1 MCLRILEVKGG
12 TSSKIHI
19 FLLLLFKH
27 LQNADIMKLKLLLTG
42 LILMLGLFPAKA
54 SLQEPEKDNT
64 EQSKA
69 QKDFAEAA
77 AQYGRLSSEY
87 KRAQTLFEQ
96 QVSAEKEFRNV
107 QSDYQMARARY
118 RGLKLKIEA
127 LSLSPEKIEAGE
139 FFAAYPVKTPIA
151 GRVSALQLSIGS
163 HTDGSAALATVID
176 PDRLQLHL
184 KVFPNDL
191 EDLREGQIV
200 RYRLANSDSQHI
212 ARLHSI
218 GSAVNQDSKAVDCY
232 AALSEHRPQGALAD
246 QFVSAIIVTQSDSIQ
261 ALPSEAILQT
271 EKGQVVLMLHKQDDE
286 GYLFV
291 STPIKTGRQYNSY
304 TEILEAPAHGQFLMA
319 GLYNMVL

>member
-107 QSDYQMARARY
+107 QSDYQMARTLP
-118 RGLKLKIEA
+118 GTKIEDRG
-127 LSLSPEKIEAGE
+127 SEP
-139 FFAAYPVKTPIA
+139 FA
-151 GRVSALQLSIGS
+151 
-163 HTDGSAALATVID
+163 
-176 PDRLQLHL
+176 
-184 KVFPNDL
+184 
-191 EDLREGQIV
+191 
-200 RYRLANSDSQHI
+200 
-212 ARLHSI
+212 
-218 GSAVNQDSKAVDCY
+218 
-232 AALSEHRPQGALAD
+232 
-246 QFVSAIIVTQSDSIQ
+246 
-261 ALPSEAILQT
+261 
-271 EKGQVVLMLHKQDDE
+271 
-286 GYLFV
+286 
-291 STPIKTGRQYNSY
+291 
-304 TEILEAPAHGQFLMA
+304 
-319 GLYNMVL
+319 